1 MRCSFSSI
9 RRSLMLGPAAPHRSV
24 LREAGPSNLGVVL
37 QADLRR
43 TLDDVRALA
52 DLRPSVWLC
61 KGIYVE
67 PPALAF
73 VDDESVRASY
83 VRCVGALLDAGC
95 YVGIATHDEWLI
107 GQALRLVS
115 EYRLAR
121 EEYELQMLLGVREDR
136 ADRLVADGH
145 RLRVYVPFG
154 EHWYRYSLRRP
165 QDNPAMAATTA
176 RAAAGRVLGFQ
187 RL

>member
-83 VRCVGALLDAGC
+83 VRCVGA
-95 YVGIATHDEWLI
+95 
-107 GQALRLVS
+107 
-115 EYRLAR
+115 
-121 EEYELQMLLGVREDR
+121 
-136 ADRLVADGH
+136 
-145 RLRVYVPFG
+145 
-154 EHWYRYSLRRP
+154 
-165 QDNPAMAATTA
+165 
-176 RAAAGRVLGFQ
+176 
-187 RL
+187 